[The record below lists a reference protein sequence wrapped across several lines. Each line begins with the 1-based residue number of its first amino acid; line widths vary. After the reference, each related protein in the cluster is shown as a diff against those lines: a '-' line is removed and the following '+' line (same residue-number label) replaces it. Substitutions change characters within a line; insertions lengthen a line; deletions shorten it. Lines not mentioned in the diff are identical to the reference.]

1 MADVKTTKPR
11 KVLTEAQKFMMAER
25 RQLKADLEKA
35 YKEELK
41 KADAMYIR
49 KLAES
54 IMTSE
59 ATCTIKG
66 IGSITGEVSLK
77 YNSSNEITLTFHT
90 SEFARLKRK
99 TKTKKETKT
108 D

>member
-77 YNSSNEITLTFHT
+77 YNANEITLTFHT
-90 SEFARLKRK
+90 YEFARLKRK

>member
-11 KVLTEAQKFMMAER
+11 KVLTDFQKQRMTDQR
-25 RQLKADLEKA
+25 KLKSNLEKA

-41 KADAMYIR
+41 KANAIYLR
-49 KLAES
+49 ELAKS
-54 IMTSE
+54 IYTMD
-59 ATCTIKG
+59 ATCIIKG

-77 YNSSNEITLTFHT
+77 INAFNEPTLEFHSSVFER
-90 SEFARLKRK
+90 AKKK
-99 TKTKKETKT
+99 TKTKKEAK